1 MLTLLNNVTKK
12 RMENESA
19 TREVVIQTETPQSTS
34 VWKTTGIVVLVG
46 ILIACGIIA
55 LTLRSLPG
63 ESLYTLK
70 TNVIEPLVEKM
81 HIHSESKA
89 RYQVTRMQTRLQEI
103 KKLRLQSTVSEKALT
118 NITAE
123 ILKHSTTLDTVIAES
138 IDSSFPKTDVLYTVN
153 EFASVAG
160 AIEAISEHD
169 AKLQAVGDTAEDAR
183 QASEQLYKT
192 RVKSFV
198 QTETPQT
205 VLDYIQTELGSVKDA
220 FGSTDISKA
229 TIRSSSNYLDRVE
242 PALTKSDLYTAIIS
256 IGEAYR
262 ILTIEK
268 LGGITAS
275 TTQSGAIITPI

>member
-1 MLTLLNNVTKK
+1 
-12 RMENESA
+12 MENESA
-19 TREVVIQTETPQSTS
+19 TREVVIQTEIQPSAS
-34 VWKTTGIVVLVG
+34 IYKITGIVVLVG
-46 ILIACGIIA
+46 VLIAFCIIV

-63 ESLYTLK
+63 ESMYTLK
-70 TNVIEPLVEKM
+70 TNGIEQLVEKM

-89 RYQVTRMQTRLQEI
+89 QYQVTRMQTRLQEI
-103 KKLRLQSTVSEKALT
+103 KKLAFQSSVSEKALT
-118 NITAE
+118 NITTE
-123 ILKHSTTLDTVIAES
+123 ILKHRTTLDTVVAES

-160 AIEAISEHD
+160 AIEAVGEHD
-169 AKLQAVGDTAEDAR
+169 AKLQIVGDTAEDAR

-205 VLDYIQTELGSVKDA
+205 VLDYIQTELTSVKNA

-268 LGGITAS
+268 FGGVTAS
-275 TTQSGAIITPI
+275 TTQSAAIITPI